1 MHITDS
7 KDSNSDES
15 KMLEFVKEGTY
26 SIEVNYVTRDKNEIL
41 TRVYFPFDYEVSYIH
56 INKKDLVY
64 KQYLYVSLIFT
75 LYGSYYRQIL

>member
-26 SIEVNYVTRDKNEIL
+26 SIEVNYVTKDKNEIL
-41 TRVYFPFDYEVSYIH
+41 TRVYFPFDYEVSYKLTH
-56 INKKDLVY
+56 INKGIL
-64 KQYLYVSLIFT
+64 LINNIFM
-75 LYGSYYRQIL
+75 